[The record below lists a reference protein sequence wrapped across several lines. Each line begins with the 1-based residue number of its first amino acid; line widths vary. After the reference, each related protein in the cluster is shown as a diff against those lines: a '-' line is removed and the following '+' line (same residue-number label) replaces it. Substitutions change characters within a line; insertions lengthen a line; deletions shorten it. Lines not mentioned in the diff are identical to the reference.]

1 MERDRGWARETERLV
16 KRGGREGKRQC
27 RELALN
33 PIALCG
39 PTTGFY

>member
-1 MERDRGWARETERLV
+1 MERER
-16 KRGGREGKRQC
+16 KRRMGPGEREGKRQC

-39 PTTGFY
+39 ITTGFY